1 MFSAKE
7 ILERLQAGDST
18 EAIAQEMADALNEAV
33 ATKAAMDEA
42 AKAERRKKEE
52 RECEKA
58 LACQEVADRLN
69 WVIENFYDYD
79 AHITTD
85 DIVTMLDNI
94 GSFHDLL
101 GDIGTL
107 LFDNDTKP
115 DKDDRSS
122 DEIIADFLK
131 DFHL

>member
-42 AKAERRKKEE
+42 AKTERRKKEE
-52 RECEKA
+52 REREKA
-58 LACQEVADRLN
+58 FACQEVADRLN

-107 LFDNDTKP
+107 LFDNPNKA
-115 DKDDRSS
+115 DRSP
-122 DEIIADFLK
+122 DDIIADFIKNIDL
-131 DFHL
+131 

>member
-52 RECEKA
+52 REREKA

-107 LFDNDTKP
+107 LFDNPSKA
-115 DKDDRSS
+115 DRSP
-122 DEIIADFLK
+122 DDIIADFIKNIDL
-131 DFHL
+131 

>member
-52 RECEKA
+52 REREKA

-69 WVIENFYDYD
+69 WVIENFYDYN

-107 LFDNDTKP
+107 LFDNQNKA
-115 DKDDRSS
+115 DRSP
-122 DEIIADFLK
+122 DDIIADFIKNIDL
-131 DFHL
+131 

>member
-33 ATKAAMDEA
+33 ATKTAMDEA

-52 RECEKA
+52 REREKA

-69 WVIENFYDYD
+69 WVIENFYDFD

-85 DIVTMLDNI
+85 NIVTTLDNI
-94 GSFHDLL
+94 NSFHDLL
-101 GDIGTL
+101 GDIGVV
-107 LFDNDTKP
+107 LFDNQNKA
-115 DKDDRSS
+115 DRSP
-122 DEIIADFLK
+122 DDIIADFIKNIDL
-131 DFHL
+131 